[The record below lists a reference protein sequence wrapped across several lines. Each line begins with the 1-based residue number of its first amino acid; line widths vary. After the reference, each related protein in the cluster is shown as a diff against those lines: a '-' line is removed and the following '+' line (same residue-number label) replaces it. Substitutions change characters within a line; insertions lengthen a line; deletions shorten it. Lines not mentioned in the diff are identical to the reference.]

1 MINLV
6 WVIMIISGIILAAWQ
21 GKPEIITEA
30 SFQAARSAVKYAIEL
45 IGVMSFWLGMM
56 KIAEEAGLIRSLA
69 KLLRPLMG
77 FLFPT
82 VPTNHPAMGAIVM
95 NLSANI
101 LGLGNAATPFGLK
114 AMEELQYLNQEK
126 DRATTAMCT
135 FLALNT
141 ACLTILPTMVISLRV
156 SAGSSNPTEIVGT
169 TFFATAIGMTLAI
182 LADRT
187 LRLVYG
193 RR

>member
-1 MINLV
+1 MINII
-6 WVIMIISGIILAAWQ
+6 WVIMVITGIILAAWQ

-30 SFQAARSAVKYAIEL
+30 SFQAAKAAVKYAIEL

-56 KIAEEAGLIRSLA
+56 KVAEKAGLIRFLA
-69 KLLRPLMG
+69 KILRPLMI

-82 VPTNHPAMGAIVM
+82 VPADHPALGSIVM

-114 AMEELQYLNQEK
+114 AMEELQSLNPDKE
-126 DRATTAMCT
+126 RATTAMCT

-141 ACLTILPTMVISLRV
+141 ACITLLPTMVLGLRT
-156 SAGSSNPTEIVGT
+156 SAGSANPTEIVGT
-169 TFFATAIGMTLAI
+169 TFFATACGMVLAI
-182 LADRT
+182 LADRI
-187 LRLVYG
+187 LRRFFGG
-193 RR
+193 R

>member
-1 MINLV
+1 MINII
-6 WVIMIISGIILAAWQ
+6 WVIMVITGIILAAWQ

-30 SFQAARSAVKYAIEL
+30 SFQAAKAAVKYAIEL

-56 KIAEEAGLIRSLA
+56 KVAEKAGLIRFLA
-69 KLLRPLMG
+69 KILRPLMR

-82 VPTNHPAMGAIVM
+82 VPADHPALGSIVM

-114 AMEELQYLNQEK
+114 AMEELQSLNPDKE
-126 DRATTAMCT
+126 RATTAMCT

-141 ACLTILPTMVISLRV
+141 ACITLLPTMVLGLRT
-156 SAGSSNPTEIVGT
+156 SAGSANPTEIVGT
-169 TFFATAIGMTLAI
+169 TFFATACGMVLAI
-182 LADRT
+182 LADRI
-187 LRLVYG
+187 LRRFFGG
-193 RR
+193 R

>member
-6 WVIMIISGIILAAWQ
+6 WVAMIIAGIILAAWQ
-21 GKPEIITEA
+21 GRPEIITEA

-45 IGVMSFWLGMM
+45 MGVMSFWLGMM

-77 FLFPT
+77 FLFPS

-114 AMEELQYLNQEK
+114 AMEELQSLNRDKE
-126 DRATTAMCT
+126 RATTAMCT

-141 ACLTILPTMVISLRV
+141 SCLTILPTMVISLRV
-156 SAGSSNPTEIVGT
+156 SAGSANPTEIIGT

-182 LADRT
+182 IADR
-187 LRLVYG
+187 LCRRLNF
-193 RR
+193 